1 MRLAQ
6 FNADLARSQVRKR
19 AAEEFE
25 VKENLTLKSD
35 GLLPKIAK
43 SALLERATMLVIFVN
58 AIWLSIDIEFND
70 ADIIVEADAGFFI
83 AENMFCAYFTMEL
96 LIRYLVYTRT
106 WYALKDPW
114 FVFDLLLVSL
124 MIFETWIMALV
135 YVISDGG
142 GGGIVGGTSV
152 LRVAR
157 VLRVLRTA
165 RMARLVRF
173 MPELM
178 ILIKGMMVACRSVF
192 FTLVLLL
199 LITYVFSVAFMQFSR
214 GTPLSDPKYE
224 HAFFDTIPNTLTNLI
239 LYCIFPDQQFIYSE
253 VAKIS
258 WEMAILVVVFI
269 FLGTLTVMNM
279 LLGVLVEAIK
289 TVSEI
294 EREQMDVDFAK
305 KALWELISKG
315 EGE

>member
-1 MRLAQ
+1 MEKQ
-6 FNADLARSQVRKR
+6 N
-19 AAEEFE
+19 E
-25 VKENLTLKSD
+25 TLKSE
-35 GLLPKIAK
+35 GILPKIAK
-43 SALLERATMLVIFVN
+43 SSLLERTTMTVIFLN

-70 ADIIVEADAGFFI
+70 ADIIVEAEPGFFVV
-83 AENMFCAYFTMEL
+83 ENLFCAYFTVEL

-106 WYALKDPW
+106 WYAFKDPW
-114 FVFDLLLVSL
+114 FVFDLILVSL

-135 YVISDGG
+135 YVFSNGG

-214 GTPLSDPKYE
+214 GTTLAEKGGE
-224 HAFFDTIPNTLTNLI
+224 FAFFDSIGRTVSSLI
-239 LYCIFPDQQFIYSE
+239 LYCIFPDQEFFYTM
-253 VAKIS
+253 VAQES
-258 WEMAILVVVFI
+258 WEMALLVVVFI
-269 FLGTLTVMNM
+269 FLGSLTVMNM

-315 EGE
+315 AG

>member
-1 MRLAQ
+1 M
-6 FNADLARSQVRKR
+6 
-19 AAEEFE
+19 
-25 VKENLTLKSD
+25 T
-35 GLLPKIAK
+35 
-43 SALLERATMLVIFVN
+43 VIFLN

-70 ADIIVEADAGFFI
+70 ADIIVEAAPGFII
-83 AENMFCAYFTMEL
+83 AENLFCAYFTAEL

-106 WYALKDPW
+106 CYALQDPW
-114 FVFDLLLVSL
+114 FVFDLVLVSL

-135 YVISDGG
+135 YLFSDGG
-142 GGGIVGGTSV
+142 GGNIVGGTSV

-192 FTLVLLL
+192 FTLILLL

-214 GTPLSDPKYE
+214 GTLLADPEYE
-224 HAFFDTIPNTLTNLI
+224 FAFFDSMGRTISSLI
-239 LYCIFPDQQFIYSE
+239 LYCIFPDQEFFYTE
-253 VAKIS
+253 VAKQS

-269 FLGTLTVMNM
+269 FLGSLTVMNM

-315 EGE
+315 AWAFEDCSLVVSIGHASSMPAHILKKMC